1 MSSSEVS
8 DQPRQSFGHLESWT
22 SPRRHGAIALR
33 PPSRYALPPEGGQF
47 VMEQAAEEI
56 YRSSN
61 GDRWTLIRDTNSGRR
76 LVRHE
81 ANPSSG
87 GQVTETDVEAFL
99 SIGGSG
105 PEFAA
110 LRRLLDGPADPA
122 VPLQP
127 TDGETSDKWRRPM
140 AVIKV

>member
-1 MSSSEVS
+1 MT
-8 DQPRQSFGHLESWT
+8 QS
-22 SPRRHGAIALR
+22 
-33 PPSRYALPPEGGQF
+33 
-47 VMEQAAEEI
+47 AEEI
-56 YRSSN
+56 YRSAN
-61 GDRWTLIRDTNSGRR
+61 GDRWSLIRNTNSGRP

-110 LRRLLDGPADPA
+110 LRRLLDRPTDPA
-122 VPLQP
+122 VSPQ
-127 TDGETSDKWRRPM
+127 
-140 AVIKV
+140 